1 MKSPSSPRFTLIE
14 LLVVIAIIAILA
26 AMLLPALGR
35 ARETAK
41 SIHCVNNLKQI
52 GVAVHI
58 YTSESDGYCHF
69 AYAVPKNSPYCD
81 RLWLFGLDPYKALN
95 DVRKC
100 PVFYGEDLLYG
111 YSWLTPS
118 GRMYE
123 PESAT
128 QPDWVPMYRGLKQDK
143 VVNPS
148 TKVCGID
155 SSISVIYFKSLGR
168 DNTYINN
175 NSYWLHIWKTPR
187 AYADAD
193 AHVQEFFTR
202 PGIGVHNGN
211 INLLHH
217 DGHVTSVAPRSVTDC
232 LRFWPLIKELP

>member
-1 MKSPSSPRFTLIE
+1 MKSKSSPRFTLIE

-52 GVAVHI
+52 GVAVHL
-58 YTSESDGYCHF
+58 YTTDSDGYYHF
-69 AYAVPKNSPYCD
+69 ADAVPTNSPAYN
-81 RLWLFGLDPYKALN
+81 RAWLLGLETYKALK

-111 YSWLTPS
+111 YSWLSPS
-118 GRMYE
+118 GFRYE
-123 PESAT
+123 PASAT
-128 QPDWVPMYRGLKQDK
+128 HPDWGPTYRGLKQEK

-155 SSISVIYFKSLGR
+155 SSVNVMYCKSIGYS
-168 DNTYINN
+168 NEKINN
-175 NSYWLHIWKTPR
+175 NTYYLHIWKTPR

-193 AHVQEFFTR
+193 AHVREFFNR

-211 INLLHH
+211 VNMLHH
-217 DGHVTSVAPRSVTDC
+217 DGHVTSVLPRSVTDC